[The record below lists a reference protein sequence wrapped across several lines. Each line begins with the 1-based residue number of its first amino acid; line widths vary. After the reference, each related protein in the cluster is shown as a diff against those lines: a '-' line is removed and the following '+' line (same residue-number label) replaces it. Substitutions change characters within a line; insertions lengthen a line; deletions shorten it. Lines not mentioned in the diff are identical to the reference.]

1 MQLREFNYLQDML
14 NAAKLA
20 QDFVA
25 GIDWAAF
32 EIDLMRQAAVT
43 REFEIIGEAAR
54 RISTETQSTLPHI
67 PWSKIIGMRN
77 RLIHEYDDLDLVIIW
92 DTIHT
97 ALPQLITT
105 LESIIFAEEN
115 YENSI

>member
-1 MQLREFNYLQDML
+1 
-14 NAAKLA
+14 
-20 QDFVA
+20 
-25 GIDWAAF
+25 
-32 EIDLMRQAAVT
+32 
-43 REFEIIGEAAR
+43 
-54 RISTETQSTLPHI
+54 
-67 PWSKIIGMRN
+67 MRN